1 MAALI
6 VLSILSACFAAI
18 LASISVRSALSYAN
32 GDYSHCIY
40 NGTAGYGMIPDEG
53 TIKDTSSASGG
64 VDPSDDDE
72 SSNSGGVKC
81 SILGMELVIYLII
94 HVDCRLLKMLLI
106 CM

>member
-18 LASISVRSALSYAN
+18 LAYISVRGALSYAN

-64 VDPSDDDE
+64 VDPSDE